1 MICPVC
7 SKEMVEEDFG
17 GVKVNVCENGCKGI
31 WFPHW
36 ALQKLDQNN
45 KGVGKALEEAL
56 NSPRVNRSDRGP
68 LQCPICHIPM
78 HKHQYSRAHEVN
90 VDECYGCE
98 AFFLDSGELSVIR
111 NKAMTDVEVD
121 AYESKLLGNITGDPD
136 ETVKDEAIIGQNV
149 QQYERRREAVHNFSQ
164 ILQTHY
170 WGRSV

>member
-1 MICPVC
+1 MNCPVC

-45 KGVGKALEEAL
+45 EGVGKALEAAL
-56 NSPRVNRSDRGP
+56 NSPRVNNADRGP
-68 LQCPICHIPM
+68 LQCPVCHIPM
-78 HKHQYSRAHEVN
+78 HKHQYFRDHEVS

-111 NKAMTDVEVD
+111 KKAMTDEEVD
-121 AYESKLLGNITGDPD
+121 AYENKLVGDITGRPNEVALD
-136 ETVKDEAIIGQNV
+136 EQVIKQNEQAYKCREDAIHKFG
-149 QQYERRREAVHNFSQ
+149 Q
-164 ILQTHY
+164 ILHIHY
-170 WGRSV
+170 WN